1 MAGYSEKWNGY
12 AYRHFPHGN
21 SNKEIVNR
29 TPDDNKELGEYSAE
43 TFQNRKGGLKNIP
56 DVYSDEPASTT
67 KYPVKPK
74 GGTRNYKGSETIRKM
89 KEENND
95 DN

>member
-1 MAGYSEKWNGY
+1 MAGYSEKWDGHV
-12 AYRHFPHGN
+12 YRNFPHSN

-29 TPDDNKELGEYSAE
+29 TRDDNEELHEYSSE